1 MMHHDTSPISI
12 LLPCASPVVSEQRLL
27 LYAIRR
33 IGAHGLNDAHAANTI
48 LGTFGQSYR
57 RPLILLRAFLA
68 ETARAS
74 KLKVT
79 IAACCCGRMTRDEIM
94 LIDTLVLAMGDPHAA
109 HQLLATCLG
118 TLDCLG
124 VLTSAQALNQ
134 AFGDLGRPLK

>member
-1 MMHHDTSPISI
+1 MMQRDTSPISI
-12 LLPCASPVVSEQRLL
+12 LLPRPAPVLPEQRLL

-33 IGAHGLNDAHAANTI
+33 IGAHGLNDAHATNAM

-57 RPLILLRAFLA
+57 RPLILMRAFLA

-79 IAACCCGRMTRDEIM
+79 IAACCCGRMTRDETM
-94 LIDTLVLAMGDPHAA
+94 LIDTLVLAVSDANAA

-124 VLTSAQALNQ
+124 ALTSAQALNQ
-134 AFGDLGRPLK
+134 AFADLGRPLR